1 MYFIVDA
8 HLPWAI
14 CEFLKELGHKSLHTT
29 ELQEGNH
36 TSDEVI
42 TALAVEKHAIV
53 ISKDTDFYHKFLL
66 KREPPKLVMVKVGNM
81 RLAKLKALFKRALPL
96 IIESLAT
103 HDLIELHQ
111 DKIIGID

>member
-1 MYFIVDA
+1 MYFIIDA

-14 CEFLKELGHKSLHTT
+14 CEFLKELGYQSLHTS
-29 ELQEGNH
+29 ELREGNN

-42 TALAVEKHAIV
+42 TALAVEKNAIV

-81 RLAKLKALFKRALPL
+81 RLRNLKVLFKTTLPL

-111 DKIIGID
+111 DKIIGIG